1 MGKGTIGDASDWVP
15 KGKWY
20 PGEKQMREARMKAH
34 AAPRGPDPLWCVVCR
49 KRFASQ
55 GVFDSHLTGK
65 KHIGALRAAGR
76 VEEAEVMKQRV
87 ADERSRA
94 ELAKAQELAKA
105 KRSRP
110 ESQPDDASER
120 AKKVAKACFE
130 GGLQREKMGADGVKG
145 DAAAAAAAN
154 GDVLSESTAPAARA
168 EATAPSQYSRPNP
181 NGLE

>member
-1 MGKGTIGDASDWVP
+1 MGKNSIGDAGDWVA

-20 PGEKQMREARMKAH
+20 PGEKQMRENRMKAH
-34 AAPRGPDPLWCVVCR
+34 AVPKGPDPLWCVVCR

-76 VEEAEVMKQRV
+76 VEEADAMKQRI
-87 ADERSRA
+87 ADERNRA
-94 ELAKAQELAKA
+94 ELAQAQEQAKA

-110 ESQPDDASER
+110 ASQPDEESER
-120 AKKVAKACFE
+120 DKKVAKSCFE
-130 GGLQREKMGADGVKG
+130 AGFQRQGERIGAGSSKG
-145 DAAAAAAAN
+145 DAAAAGVAKSSPS
-154 GDVLSESTAPAARA
+154 GPAATG
-168 EATAPSQYSRPNP
+168 EAPSRQHSRPNP

>member
-1 MGKGTIGDASDWVP
+1 MGKNSIGDAGDWVA

-20 PGEKQMREARMKAH
+20 PGEKQMRENRMRAH
-34 AAPRGPDPLWCVVCR
+34 AAPKGPDPLWCVVCR

-55 GVFDSHLTGK
+55 GVFESHLTGK

-76 VEEAEVMKQRV
+76 IEEAEAMKQRI

-94 ELAKAQELAKA
+94 ALAKAQEKAAA

-110 ESQPDDASER
+110 AAQPDDER
-120 AKKVAKACFE
+120 ERDKKVAKACFE
-130 GGLQREKMGADGVKG
+130 SGFQREVAGAENTKRG
-145 DAAAAAAAN
+145 AAADAT
-154 GDVLSESTAPAARA
+154 DVTAHRGATSAPAGP
-168 EATAPSQYSRPNP
+168 EAAAPSQYSRPNP